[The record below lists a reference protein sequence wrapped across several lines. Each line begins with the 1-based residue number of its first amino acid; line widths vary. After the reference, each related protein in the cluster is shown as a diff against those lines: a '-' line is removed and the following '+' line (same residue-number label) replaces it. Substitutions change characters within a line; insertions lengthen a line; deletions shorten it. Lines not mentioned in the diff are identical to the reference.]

1 MKELT
6 LNFAAEIM
14 LALAVLAFF
23 VSFTMMW
30 MLIARRA
37 TEQLENYKENF
48 TDEASA
54 NASKMFMS
62 VDPQRLFRLNL
73 AALVIAPAI
82 IFLLFRDVATT
93 VAIAVAIVVLP
104 SYWYRSKKARR
115 LRLIEHQLPDALAMV
130 AGSLRAGS
138 SLNIALENLVTEQS
152 PPLAQEFDMLL
163 KEQRLGVELE
173 VALANMEERIPLQ
186 DFSMLATALRINREV
201 GGNLADTISSLGETL
216 RRKGTMEGKIK
227 SLTAQGQMQGY
238 VMTGLPLLL
247 GVLLNFLE
255 PEAMS
260 KLWTTGIGWAVM
272 AVIVVMLALGYTMI
286 KKITSIEV

>member
-1 MKELT
+1 MKELM

-37 TEQLENYKENF
+37 TEQLESYKENF

-54 NASKMFMS
+54 NASEMFMS

-93 VAIAVAIVVLP
+93 VAIAGAIVVLP

-115 LRLIEHQLPDALAMV
+115 LRLIEQQLPDALAMV